1 MENAKVLKALLSPP
15 HICPHKAEGAE
26 MMERKTNFSLIK
38 EKTGVLLF
46 RNTHTINQGKPTQ
59 LLKRYLIFVH
69 IWLKSDQTWQ
79 VCTANKHKCDFYTSV
94 SSYTLRRKGSI

>member
-38 EKTGVLLF
+38 EK
-46 RNTHTINQGKPTQ
+46 
-59 LLKRYLIFVH
+59 IFF
-69 IWLKSDQTWQ
+69 KNSQN
-79 VCTANKHKCDFYTSV
+79 C
-94 SSYTLRRKGSI
+94 

>member
-38 EKTGVLLF
+38 EK
-46 RNTHTINQGKPTQ
+46 N
-59 LLKRYLIFVH
+59 LLKILR
-69 IWLKSDQTWQ
+69 
-79 VCTANKHKCDFYTSV
+79 TADAKT
-94 SSYTLRRKGSI
+94 